1 MEAINIIE
9 DLQFIKTF
17 KRKLRKKDYS
27 NSTIISIETANLFK
41 DVIRYTIQNKIVNTY
56 AELLSLIRHLGTIF
70 IAVDPMQFSIGNVI
84 KRKR

>member
-70 IAVDPMQFSIGNVI
+70 ISNPRQ
-84 KRKR
+84 